1 MVVMNDQVSHLI
13 LCFSSEKLLSAF
25 SSVLLLLRSGNLII
39 KKIKKMMIVLLCF
52 IESLYCEN
60 VILLSKCII
69 IIHQ

>member
-25 SSVLLLLRSGNLII
+25 SSVLLLLRSGNFII
-39 KKIKKMMIVLLCF
+39 KTQIMIVLLCF

>member
-25 SSVLLLLRSGNLII
+25 SSVLLLLRSGTFII
-39 KKIKKMMIVLLCF
+39 KKTQIMIVLLCF